1 MNTAN
6 LQMEGVLLVLTSL
19 IATMKRKGLL
29 SSDDCDAVLSD
40 AAGMMFGRDS
50 LSEANRE
57 AILFP
62 IRLLKAAG
70 HMSDSRQMSFNEL
83 AATVGRE

>member
-19 IATMKRKGLL
+19 VAAMKRKGLL
-29 SSDDCDAVLSD
+29 NDDDCDAALSD
-40 AAGMMFGRDS
+40 AESMAFGRDS

-62 IRLLKAAG
+62 IRFLKAAS
-70 HMSDSRQMSFNEL
+70 HMRDGGQISYSDL
-83 AATVGRE
+83 TAAVGRE